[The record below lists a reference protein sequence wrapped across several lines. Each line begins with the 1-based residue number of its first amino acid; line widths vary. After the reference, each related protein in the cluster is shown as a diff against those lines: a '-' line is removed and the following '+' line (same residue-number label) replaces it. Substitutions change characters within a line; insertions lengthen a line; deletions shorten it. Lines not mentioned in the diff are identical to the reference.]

1 MTDTDV
7 NEELNPIDESL
18 RISHHE
24 QFWGMTWTYLALMM
38 IILTLETNISGIQ
51 VSFRGN
57 LLIYSVVVAISGCLW
72 HPIWISKAWQR
83 AENRVYF
90 IRERTNNKKNYASNK
105 KTYVIKKFP
114 DDYEGLALA
123 QIVFPI
129 IFPTFLVSTDRR
141 KEITQVVLLSLYY
154 TATVAHLC
162 ILTQSTGGTVFSP
175 YGSIPL
181 VIVTLAPYVCNS
193 PKMIIFVWIVLMTV
207 YFTFAF
213 NQPEALV
220 RLPESIACFSDLMHH
235 QKFWDRVAALISA
248 TITSGIGVFVAWL
261 LADRS
266 EH

>member
-1 MTDTDV
+1 MTDTAV
-7 NEELNPIDESL
+7 NEEFNPTDESL

-38 IILTLETNISGIQ
+38 IMLLLETNISGIQ

-57 LLIYSVVVAISGCLW
+57 LLIYSIVVAISGCLW

-83 AENRVYF
+83 TENWVRF
-90 IRERTNNKKNYASNK
+90 IRERANKKD
-105 KTYVIKKFP
+105 YVRKKFP

-129 IFPTFLVSTDRR
+129 IFPAFLTSTDRR

-207 YFTFAF
+207 YFIFAF
-213 NQPEALV
+213 NQPEALMC
-220 RLPESIACFSDLMHH
+220 LPESIARFSDLMHH
-235 QKFWDRVAALISA
+235 QKFWDRIAALTSA

>member
-1 MTDTDV
+1 
-7 NEELNPIDESL
+7 
-18 RISHHE
+18 
-24 QFWGMTWTYLALMM
+24 MTWTYLALMM
-38 IILTLETNISGIQ
+38 IMLTLETNISGIQ

-83 AENRVYF
+83 AENQVRF
-90 IRERTNNKKNYASNK
+90 TRKRTNRRKDYAR
-105 KTYVIKKFP
+105 KKFP

-123 QIVFPI
+123 QLVFPI
-129 IFPTFLVSTDRR
+129 IFPAFLVSTDRR
-141 KEITQVVLLSLYY
+141 KELTQVVLLSLYY

-207 YFTFAF
+207 YFIFAF
-213 NQPEALV
+213 NQPEALAH
-220 RLPESIACFSDLMHH
+220 LPESIARFSDLMHH
-235 QKFWDRVAALISA
+235 QKFWDRVAALTSA

-266 EH
+266 DH